1 MSSQGHSGTASGGQ
15 LEEKADFSKETDEK
29 LAQVVEL
36 VQNGALPEALA
47 ILGALEKRCRVGNDN
62 ASLDRVCAAAVT
74 ACHDAGDH
82 AAVIQTIN
90 TYSTR
95 RSQKMTAIKTLVQTP
110 LPWCVQE
117 PYTPIPVTNAI
128 DQAVRNELVACLRDV
143 TAGKLF
149 LERERAQLTRA
160 LAKIKVKKLKSVW
173 GRALL
178 YLLWLVDWIFHVDG
192 SNPASSLLITN
203 KNRRTKGMWRR
214 PRTICKKYTSKRTGR
229 YRKKKRWN
237 TFWNNCD

>member
-1 MSSQGHSGTASGGQ
+1 MNLAVAQRFVVLPIIVEAKSFVVVSSTVASYPLDHHHLHLVSSSIMSSQGHSGTASGGQ

-95 RSQKMTAIKTLVQTP
+95 RSQKMSAIKTLVQTP

-128 DQAVRNELVACLRDV
+128 DQDVRNQLVTCLRDV

-160 LAKIKVKKLKSVW
+160 LAKIKVK
-173 GRALL
+173 
-178 YLLWLVDWIFHVDG
+178 
-192 SNPASSLLITN
+192 N
-203 KNRRTKGMWRR
+203 
-214 PRTICKKYTSKRTGR
+214 SKA
-229 YRKKKRWN
+229 W
-237 TFWNNCD
+237 